1 LRTERASDI
10 ECVHEASRLETYLSL
25 EAAQT
30 GNGTHIMTKFDTDL
44 FVIGA
49 GSGGVRAARVASGL
63 GAKVMIAEDSRIGG
77 TCVIR
82 GCVPKKLLVYASRFP
97 HAFEDAVGF
106 GFSEVKPDF
115 SWERLRDRVEA
126 EVTRLSG
133 LYRKGLETSDVAIRE
148 ERAVICG
155 PHEVRLA
162 SGQRLSAGTILI
174 ATGGR
179 PSRQGSI
186 VGADLAIVSD
196 DVFHLPRLPR
206 RMVILGAGYI
216 ALEFASVF
224 SGLRTEVHLVHR
236 GDAVLRGFD
245 EDLRKNAAHALAA
258 RGVKFHFSRS
268 FVKIEATANGV
279 RRVHLQNGETLD
291 GEVVLI
297 ATGRIPNT
305 EGLGLGHAGVILGD
319 KGQVKV
325 DAQSRSNIASIYAI
339 GDVTDRLQ
347 LTPVAIREGHAFA
360 ESVFG
365 SKPWTVDHSNVPSAV
380 FITPEIG
387 TVGLTQAEACERH
400 AAVDVYIANFRPM
413 LATLSGR
420 DERIFI
426 KLLVDAQTDK
436 VLGLHIC
443 GEGAAEMVQLAAIA
457 IQMGATKADFDR
469 TVALHPT
476 AAEEIVTMKAPAARL
491 RREA

>member
-1 LRTERASDI
+1 
-10 ECVHEASRLETYLSL
+10 
-25 EAAQT
+25 
-30 GNGTHIMTKFDTDL
+30 MTKFDMDL

-49 GSGGVRAARVASGL
+49 GSGGVRAARIAAGL
-63 GAKVMIAEDSRIGG
+63 GAKVMIAEQSRIGG

-106 GFSEVKPDF
+106 GFSEVKPEF

-133 LYRKGLETSDVAIRE
+133 LYRKGLESAGVAIRE
-148 ERAVICG
+148 ERAEITG
-155 PHEVRLA
+155 RHELRLA
-162 SGQRLSAGTILI
+162 SGETVSARTILV

-179 PSRQGSI
+179 PTRQRSM
-186 VGADLAIVSD
+186 VGAELAIISD
-196 DVFHLPRLPR
+196 DVFHLPSLPR
-206 RMVILGAGYI
+206 RMIVLGAGYI
-216 ALEFASVF
+216 ALEFTSVF
-224 SGLRTEVHLVHR
+224 AGLGTEVHLVHR

-245 EDLRKNAAHALAA
+245 EDLRRIAAHTLAA
-258 RGVKFHFSRS
+258 RGVKFHFARK
-268 FVKIEATANGV
+268 FVKIEKGVNGLK
-279 RRVHLQNGETLD
+279 RVHLENGEALD
-291 GEVVLI
+291 GDVVLI
-297 ATGRIPNT
+297 ATGRVPNT
-305 EGLGLGHAGVILGD
+305 DDLGLDNAGVALGE
-319 KGQVKV
+319 KGEIKV
-325 DAQSRSNIASIYAI
+325 DTQSRSTVPSIYAI

-365 SKPWTVDHSNVPSAV
+365 DKPWTVDHANVPSAV

-387 TVGLTQAEACERH
+387 TVGLTQAQACERH
-400 AAVDVYIANFRPM
+400 AAVDVYVAHFRPM

-420 DERIFI
+420 DEKIFM
-426 KLLVDAQTDK
+426 KLLVDAETDK
-436 VLGLHIC
+436 VLGLHVS

-457 IQMGATKADFDR
+457 VKMGATKADFDR

-476 AAEEIVTMKAPAARL
+476 AAEEIVTMRTPTARW
-491 RREA
+491 RRDRAKS

>member
-1 LRTERASDI
+1 
-10 ECVHEASRLETYLSL
+10 
-25 EAAQT
+25 
-30 GNGTHIMTKFDTDL
+30 MTKFDVDL

-49 GSGGVRAARVASGL
+49 GSGGVRAARVAAGL
-63 GAKVMIAEDSRIGG
+63 GAKVMIAEQSRIGG

-106 GFSEVKPDF
+106 GFSEAKPEF

-133 LYRKGLETSDVAIRE
+133 LYRKGLQGAGVAIRE
-148 ERAVICG
+148 ERAEIRG

-162 SGQRLSAGTILI
+162 SGQKISAGTILV

-179 PSRQGSI
+179 PSRQGGV

-196 DVFHLPRLPR
+196 DVFHLPNLPR
-206 RMVILGAGYI
+206 RMIVVGAGYI

-224 SGLRTEVHLVHR
+224 AGLGTEVHLVHR

-245 EDLRKNAAHALAA
+245 EDLRRIAAHTLAA
-258 RGVKFHFSRS
+258 RGVKFHFARN
-268 FVKIEATANGV
+268 FVKIELGRDGI

-297 ATGRIPNT
+297 ATGRVPNT
-305 EGLGLGHAGVILGD
+305 NKLGLENAGLVLGE
-319 KGQVKV
+319 KGEVEV
-325 DAQSRSNIASIYAI
+325 DAQSRSNVPSVYAI
-339 GDVTDRLQ
+339 GDVTNRLQ

-365 SKPWTVDHSNVPSAV
+365 
-380 FITPEIG
+380 
-387 TVGLTQAEACERH
+387 
-400 AAVDVYIANFRPM
+400 
-413 LATLSGR
+413 
-420 DERIFI
+420 
-426 KLLVDAQTDK
+426 
-436 VLGLHIC
+436 
-443 GEGAAEMVQLAAIA
+443 
-457 IQMGATKADFDR
+457 
-469 TVALHPT
+469 
-476 AAEEIVTMKAPAARL
+476 
-491 RREA
+491 

>member
-1 LRTERASDI
+1 
-10 ECVHEASRLETYLSL
+10 
-25 EAAQT
+25 
-30 GNGTHIMTKFDTDL
+30 MTKFDTDL

-49 GSGGVRAARVASGL
+49 GSGGVRAARIASGL
-63 GAKVMIAEDSRIGG
+63 GAKVMIAEESRIGG

-133 LYRKGLETSDVAIRE
+133 LYRKGLETSGVAIRE

-162 SGQRLSAGTILI
+162 SGQRVSAGTILI

-186 VGADLAIVSD
+186 IGADLAIVSD

-224 SGLRTEVHLVHR
+224 SGLGTEVHLVHR

-268 FVKIEATANGV
+268 FVKIEAMANGV

-305 EGLGLGHAGVILGD
+305 EGLGLGHAGVVLGD

-325 DAQSRSNIASIYAI
+325 DAQSRSNIASISAI

-365 SKPWTVDHSNVPSAV
+365 GKPWTVEHSNVPSAV

-387 TVGLTQAEACERH
+387 TVGLTQAQACERH
-400 AAVDVYIANFRPM
+400 AAVDVYVANFRPM

-420 DERIFI
+420 DERIFM
-426 KLLVDAQTDK
+426 KLLADAQTDK

-443 GEGAAEMVQLAAIA
+443 GEGAAEMVQLASIA
-457 IQMGATKADFDR
+457 IKMGATKADFDR

-476 AAEEIVTMKAPAARL
+476 AAEEIVTMKAPVARL
-491 RREA
+491 RRDA

>member
-1 LRTERASDI
+1 VREALGLER
-10 ECVHEASRLETYLSL
+10 CLSL
-25 EAAQT
+25 AAALT
-30 GNGTHIMTKFDTDL
+30 GNGTHFMTKFDTDL

-49 GSGGVRAARVASGL
+49 GSGGVRAARIASGL
-63 GAKVMIAEDSRIGG
+63 GAKVMIAEESRIGG

-97 HAFEDAVGF
+97 HVFEDAVGF

-115 SWERLRDRVEA
+115 SWDRLRERVEA

-133 LYRKGLETSDVAIRE
+133 LYRKGLETSGVALRE
-148 ERAVICG
+148 ERAVIRG

-162 SGQRLSAGTILI
+162 SGETVSAETILI
-174 ATGGR
+174 ATGGK

-186 VGADLAIVSD
+186 IGAELAIMSD

-206 RMVILGAGYI
+206 RMIVLGAGYI

-224 SGLRTEVHLVHR
+224 SGLGTEIHLVHR

-258 RGVKFHFSRS
+258 RGVTFHFARS
-268 FVKIEATANGV
+268 FVKIEAMASGV
-279 RRVHLQNGETLD
+279 RRVHLQNGETLE
-291 GEVVLI
+291 GEVVLM

-305 EGLGLGHAGVILGD
+305 EGLGLGHAGVMLGD

-325 DAQSRSNIASIYAI
+325 DAQSRSNIASVYAI

-360 ESVFG
+360 ESAFG
-365 SKPWTVDHSNVPSAV
+365 DNPWTVDHANVPSAV

-387 TVGLTQAEACERH
+387 TVGLTQAAACERH
-400 AAVDVYIANFRPM
+400 EAVDVYVANFRPM

-420 DERIFI
+420 DERIFM

-457 IQMGATKADFDR
+457 IKMGATKADFDR

-476 AAEEIVTMKAPAARL
+476 AAEEIVTMKAPVARL
-491 RREA
+491 RRGA

>member
-1 LRTERASDI
+1 
-10 ECVHEASRLETYLSL
+10 
-25 EAAQT
+25 
-30 GNGTHIMTKFDTDL
+30 MTKFDVDL

-49 GSGGVRAARVASGL
+49 GSGGVRAARVAAGL
-63 GAKVMIAEDSRIGG
+63 GAKVMITEQSRIGG

-106 GFSEVKPDF
+106 GFSEAKPEF

-133 LYRKGLETSDVAIRE
+133 LYRKGLEGAGVAIRE
-148 ERAVICG
+148 ERAEIIG

-162 SGQRLSAGTILI
+162 SGQKISAGTILV

-179 PSRQGSI
+179 PSRQGGV

-196 DVFHLPRLPR
+196 DVFHLPNLPR
-206 RMVILGAGYI
+206 RMIVVGAGYI

-224 SGLRTEVHLVHR
+224 AGLGTEVHLVHR

-245 EDLRKNAAHALAA
+245 EDLRRIAAHTLAA
-258 RGVKFHFSRS
+258 RGVKFHFARN
-268 FVKIEATANGV
+268 FVKIELGRDGI

-297 ATGRIPNT
+297 ATGRVPNT
-305 EGLGLGHAGVILGD
+305 NKLGLENAGLVLGE
-319 KGQVKV
+319 KGEVEV
-325 DAQSRSNIASIYAI
+325 DAQSRSNVPSVYAI
-339 GDVTDRLQ
+339 GDVTNRLQ

-365 SKPWTVDHSNVPSAV
+365 DRPWTVDHADVPSAV

-387 TVGLTQAEACERH
+387 TVGLTQAQACEQYQS
-400 AAVDVYIANFRPM
+400 VDVYVANFRPM
-413 LATLSGR
+413 LATLSER
-420 DERIFI
+420 DEKVFM
-426 KLLVDAQTDK
+426 KLLVDGETDK
-436 VLGLHIC
+436 VLGLHIS
-443 GEGAAEMVQLAAIA
+443 GEGAGEMVQLAAIA
-457 IQMGATKADFDR
+457 IKMGATKADFDR

-476 AAEEIVTMKAPAARL
+476 AAEEIVTMRTPAARL
-491 RREA
+491 RRDRAKS